1 MAPWSRGRT
10 GGPRARL
17 SLPSGQGLLPPPLRL
32 LPDAPS
38 PKRPALAPPAPRT
51 YTQPPKSARPGP
63 RETQVTAV
71 RTPVAPAP
79 WAGRPRAGRA
89 AGQFHCASPPQGHFA
104 TRRLSRGASRAP
116 SAGEQTEARHG
127 PVSGATGP
135 LVLRFAPSRVRF
147 RARAAPRQNHEEK
160 REAQAPRERGSSRQ
174 RKRRAATPAS
184 WGLRPALSPPARLG
198 DALLA
203 RPKGPS
209 GWRPGSQAPTAWVWG
224 SSV

>member
-32 LPDAPS
+32 PPDAPS

-79 WAGRPRAGRA
+79 WAGRPRAGRT
-89 AGQFHCASPPQGHFA
+89 AGQFHCASPPRGHFA

-135 LVLRFAPSRVRF
+135 LVLRFAPSRVQSPGCTPPEPRGEAGGAGSPGKGVF
-147 RARAAPRQNHEEK
+147 SAEEAACGHSGQL
-160 REAQAPRERGSSRQ
+160 G
-174 RKRRAATPAS
+174 
-184 WGLRPALSPPARLG
+184 PPAG
-198 DALLA
+198 SQSAC
-203 RPKGPS
+203 PS
-209 GWRPGSQAPTAWVWG
+209 GRRSVSTAKGAAFPVRLATW
-224 SSV
+224 